1 MRNSS
6 VQPVCREEIV
16 SVVLNS
22 FTAPIGLEQ
31 DYFGARIV
39 LAKSS
44 VMKLAVEH
52 MSRRVR
58 QLVQSSLVARTL
70 MIAVVISSVV
80 VVIVTYVL
88 LYGCR

>member
-1 MRNSS
+1 M
-6 VQPVCREEIV
+6 V

-31 DYFGARIV
+31 DCFGVLIV

-52 MSRRVR
+52 MSRRIR

-70 MIAVVISSVV
+70 IIAMH
-80 VVIVTYVL
+80 
-88 LYGCR
+88 